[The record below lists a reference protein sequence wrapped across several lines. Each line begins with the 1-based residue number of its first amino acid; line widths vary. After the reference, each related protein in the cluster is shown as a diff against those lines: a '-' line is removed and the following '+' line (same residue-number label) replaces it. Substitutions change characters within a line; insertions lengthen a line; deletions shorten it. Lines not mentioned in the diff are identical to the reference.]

1 MSHIPPPWQ
10 RPADPPAT
18 AEVPRAP
25 DGRFVPGASG
35 NPNGRPAGLID
46 RRHRVA
52 KAFDAEFDAIGAAL
66 VARAKGG
73 DVGAMAL
80 YLSRVEPP
88 LRPRGDRTPFA
99 LDTTQPLAA
108 QAAQVIQALAA
119 GDLSGEAAQTVLAC
133 LSTYTK
139 LVEADT
145 LDARIKR
152 LEQHAAATGNHQG
165 IAYTDDLK

>member
-10 RPADPPAT
+10 RPADAPASP
-18 AEVPRAP
+18 EVPRAP

-108 QAAQVIQALAA
+108 QAAQVVQALAA
-119 GDLSGEAAQTVLAC
+119 GHLSGEDAQTVLAC

-152 LEQHAAATGNHQG
+152 LERQAAAAGNHQG
-165 IAYTDDLK
+165 ITYTDDLK